1 MLSRA
6 LPSVR
11 RRALVMAIKRAHH
24 PGAFGEKDTRFRQ
37 CLTSGA
43 AGQLLTR
50 SREAPEL
57 AGSKRGRTAGGGAP
71 TGSRKFSH
79 FGASPGG
86 LHAQR
91 HYISPP
97 WQTR

>member
-43 AGQLLTR
+43 AGQLLPR

-57 AGSKRGRTAGGGAP
+57 AGSKRGQRLEVGRRPALGSFRILERHRAGSTPSDTTFRPRGKP
-71 TGSRKFSH
+71 
-79 FGASPGG
+79 
-86 LHAQR
+86 
-91 HYISPP
+91 
-97 WQTR
+97 